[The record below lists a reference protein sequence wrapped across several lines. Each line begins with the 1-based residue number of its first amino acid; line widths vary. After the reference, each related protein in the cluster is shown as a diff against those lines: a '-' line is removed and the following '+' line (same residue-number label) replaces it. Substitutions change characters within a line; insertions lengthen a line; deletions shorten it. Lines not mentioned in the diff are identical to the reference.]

1 MDLVKFY
8 NLLIE
13 SNFNYTTD
21 TRKITE
27 GSIFFALKGANFN
40 GNSFAIE
47 ALGKGAVAA
56 VVDENVGSKEGL
68 IQVDNVSS
76 FFQQVAS
83 FHRRCFDIPVIGI
96 AGSNGKTTTKNLIYN
111 VLSKKYKTHCTQGNF
126 NNHIGVPLTLLDI
139 PADCELAIVELGTNN
154 PGEIAELCKI
164 AEPNYGLITNIG
176 KEHLEGFGSLEAV
189 AKEESELYLWL
200 KENNHLAFVNADDE
214 HLSRMGSRLANKKMY
229 SKSQLKDV
237 TLVPE
242 ISFKYQDE
250 LVKSP
255 LMGDYNLDNI
265 LAAINLGEH
274 FGVSKTD
281 IIAGIE
287 GYKPDNNR
295 SQLIKSGSNL
305 ILLDAY
311 NANPSSMQKAIENF
325 VKLEHKTKVL
335 VLGDMF
341 EMGSKAKE
349 EHIALL
355 QYVSHFGLKNV
366 FLLGDHFAEVSGQ
379 QGFKTF
385 DSMED
390 LGSEIQSK
398 SYSETA
404 FLVKGSR
411 GMKMERVLDYIKG

>member
-40 GNSFAIE
+40 GNSFALE
-47 ALGKGAVAA
+47 ALEKGAVAA
-56 VVDENVGSKEGL
+56 VVDENISSKEGL
-68 IQVDNVSS
+68 VQVDNVLS
-76 FFQQVAS
+76 FFQQVAT

-111 VLSKKYKTHCTQGNF
+111 ILSKKYKTHCTQGNF

-139 PADCELAIVELGTNN
+139 PEDCELAILELGTNN

-200 KENNHLAFVNADDE
+200 KENNHLAFVNADDD

-229 SKSQLKDV
+229 SKSQLKDAS
-237 TLVPE
+237 LVPE
-242 ISFKYQDE
+242 ISFKYQGE
-250 LVKSP
+250 LVRSP

-265 LAAINLGEH
+265 LAAISLGEH
-274 FGVSKTD
+274 FEVSKTD
-281 IIAGIE
+281 IISGIE
-287 GYKPDNNR
+287 EYKPDNNR

-341 EMGSKAKE
+341 EMGSKAME
-349 EHIALL
+349 EHKALL
-355 QYVSHFGLKNV
+355 QFVSHIGLKNV

-398 SYSETA
+398 SYSEAA